1 MIDYLKQLFS
11 DENIIQR
18 VKEKMPDLFQLAE
31 TDSSRAGKLGME
43 IGSVREKIIIALLI
57 YKFGEENV
65 KTDISITKSEVDVAL
80 FNNSISI
87 KTISGSL
94 AGVKLIWT
102 VDRQK
107 ALEFSKNYRPE
118 VDILLVNINWGGKSA
133 FYYFPKES
141 QVRVF
146 ERVGVKKYLKLPKQG
161 TNPRGV
167 EITKKAL
174 ELLTA
179 DKDTMSIDINWERKN
194 IKYNIYDHWVEL
206 WRK

>member
-1 MIDYLKQLFS
+1 MSNYLKQLFS
-11 DENIIQR
+11 DKNIIQR

-31 TDSSRAGKLGME
+31 MDSSRAGKLGME
-43 IGSVREKIIIALLI
+43 VGSVRERIIIALLI

-65 KTDISITKSEVDVAL
+65 KTDTPITESEIDVVL
-80 FNNSISI
+80 FNDPISI

-102 VDRQK
+102 VDARK

-118 VDILLVNINWGGKSA
+118 TDLLLVNINWGGRSP

-141 QVRVF
+141 QVRVL
-146 ERVGVKKYLKLPKQG
+146 EKIGTKKYLKLPKRG

-174 ELLTA
+174 ELLA
-179 DKDTMSIDINWERKN
+179 KDKDAMFIDINWERREIQYK
-194 IKYNIYDHWVEL
+194 IYDRWVEL
-206 WRK
+206 WGK

>member
-11 DENIIQR
+11 DKNITQR
-18 VKEKMPDLFQLAE
+18 IKEKMPDLFQLAE
-31 TDSSRAGKLGME
+31 TDSSRNGKLGME
-43 IGSVREKIIIALLI
+43 AGSVREKIIIALLI
-57 YKFGEENV
+57 YKFGEENT
-65 KTDISITKSEVDVAL
+65 KTDISITESEVDVIL
-80 FNNSISI
+80 FSNPISI

-94 AGVKLIWT
+94 SGVKLIWT

-107 ALEFSKNYRPE
+107 ALEFSKNYQPE
-118 VDILLVNINWGGKSA
+118 IDILLVNINWGGKSA

-146 ERVGVKKYLKLPKQG
+146 KKLGAKKYLKLPKLG

-174 ELLTA
+174 ELLTM
-179 DKDTMSIDINWERKN
+179 DKETMSIDIIWERRN
-194 IKYNIYDHWVEL
+194 VKYNIYDHWVEL
-206 WRK
+206 WKK